1 MSAVPGTRLDL
12 TTTLADIVLA
22 SPVLV
27 ASGCA
32 GNGRELSRLCDLSE
46 VGAVV
51 TPSVTRD
58 AAAGAPL
65 PRVVETP
72 SGLLHAVGVSGAG
85 IDAFLSVDL
94 PWLLRRDIRAI
105 VSVAGSTL
113 GEYAELARRVGN
125 TPGIAGIEV
134 NLAFGYRHDPVGAVR
149 AVSVMRRDTAA
160 GVPVFAKLWPGAA
173 PLVDLAASVLQA
185 GADGVVL
192 PGSLPG
198 LALHPTSLR
207 PRLGSGIGEL
217 SGTAV
222 RSAGLYA
229 AWEVRHALPD
239 ACLIA
244 SGGVRT
250 GADVLDYLA
259 VGADAV
265 QIGTAVLTDPST
277 PSRVVDELRRAL
289 AQHGFDNPQQARG
302 IAHRRPDQSA
312 HSRPEQGEQ

>member
-1 MSAVPGTRLDL
+1 
-12 TTTLADIVLA
+12 
-22 SPVLV
+22 
-27 ASGCA
+27 
-32 GNGRELSRLCDLSE
+32 
-46 VGAVV
+46 
-51 TPSVTRD
+51 
-58 AAAGAPL
+58 
-65 PRVVETP
+65 
-72 SGLLHAVGVSGAG
+72 
-85 IDAFLSVDL
+85 
-94 PWLLRRDIRAI
+94 
-105 VSVAGSTL
+105 
-113 GEYAELARRVGN
+113 
-125 TPGIAGIEV
+125 
-134 NLAFGYRHDPVGAVR
+134 
-149 AVSVMRRDTAA
+149 
-160 GVPVFAKLWPGAA
+160 
-173 PLVDLAASVLQA
+173 
-185 GADGVVL
+185 
-192 PGSLPG
+192 
-198 LALHPTSLR
+198 
-207 PRLGSGIGEL
+207 
-217 SGTAV
+217 V